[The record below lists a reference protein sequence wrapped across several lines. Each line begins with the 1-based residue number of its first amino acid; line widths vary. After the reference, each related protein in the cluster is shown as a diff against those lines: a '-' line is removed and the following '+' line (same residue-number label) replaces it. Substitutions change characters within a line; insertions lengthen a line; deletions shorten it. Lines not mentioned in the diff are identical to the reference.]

1 MLELAGVSKRFGGVR
16 AVDGVSLQ
24 IASDSVHG
32 LIGPNGAGKTT
43 LINLISGLLM
53 HSDGSIRLNGN
64 DIGKAPAHRRA
75 QQGVART
82 FQNLRI
88 YPNLTVQQNIEVA
101 GSTVSRSDT
110 RRVSQQPGV
119 QSAAKSSDARGD
131 RIDEAIR
138 QFDLDDKRQ
147 LYASELSYGHMRRLE
162 IVRAL
167 ALLPHVLML
176 DEPAAGM
183 NQEETEQ
190 LIDGLQWVKQNHS
203 CAMLVIDHDLRFIMS
218 VCDRITVM
226 NMGRVLTTG
235 TPSEVSNDP
244 AVIAAYLGEPE

>member
-1 MLELAGVSKRFGGVR
+1 MLELVEVSKQFGGVR

-24 IASDSVHG
+24 VASNSVHG

-43 LINLISGLLM
+43 LINLISGLLK
-53 HSDGSIRLNGN
+53 HSDGRIALNGQ
-64 DIGKAPAHRRA
+64 DIGSTQAHQRA
-75 QQGVART
+75 QKGIART
-82 FQNLRI
+82 FQNLRV

-101 GSTVSRSDT
+101 GSTVSRSESRKKDN
-110 RRVSQQPGV
+110 RV
-119 QSAAKSSDARGD
+119 
-131 RIDEAIR
+131 DEAIK
-138 QFDLDDKRQ
+138 QFDLADKAR

-167 ALLPHVLML
+167 ALVPHVLML

-183 NQEETEQ
+183 NHHETEQ
-190 LIDGLQWVKQNHS
+190 LIEGLQWVKQNHT

-235 TPSEVSNDP
+235 SPAEVSRDP
-244 AVIAAYLGEPE
+244 AVIAAYLGEQER

>member
-1 MLELAGVSKRFGGVR
+1 MVNNALELTGVCKRFGGVQ
-16 AVDGVSLQ
+16 AVDGVNLQ
-24 IASDSVHG
+24 VASDSVHG

-43 LINLISGLLM
+43 LINLISGLLV
-53 HSDGSIRLNGN
+53 HSNGRIALNGD
-64 DIGKAPAHRRA
+64 DIGNSQAHKRA
-75 QQGVART
+75 QRGIART

-101 GSTVSRSDT
+101 ASTVSGHFSHKG
-110 RRVSQQPGV
+110 S
-119 QSAAKSSDARGD
+119 D
-131 RIDEAIR
+131 RIEEAMS
-138 QFDLDDKRQ
+138 QFDLIDKRY

-167 ALLPHVLML
+167 ALGPIVLML

-190 LIDGLQWVKQNHS
+190 LIDGLQWVKDNHT
-203 CAMLVIDHDLRFIMS
+203 CAMLIIDHDLRFIMS

-226 NMGRVLTTG
+226 NMGRVLITG
-235 TPSEVSNDP
+235 TPSEVSGDP
-244 AVIAAYLGEPE
+244 AVIAAYLGEQE

>member
-1 MLELAGVSKRFGGVR
+1 MLELVEVSKRFGGVQ
-16 AVDGVSLQ
+16 AVDAVSLQ
-24 IASDSVHG
+24 VDSDSVHG

-43 LINLISGLLM
+43 LINLISGLLV
-53 HSDGSIRLNGN
+53 HSSGNIRLNGR
-64 DIGKAPAHRRA
+64 DIGDFQAHQRA
-75 QQGVART
+75 RYGVART

-101 GSTVSRSDT
+101 ASTVT
-110 RRVSQQPGV
+110 RTDRRQQASPV
-119 QSAAKSSDARGD
+119 E
-131 RIDEAIR
+131 EAIQ
-138 QFDLDDKRQ
+138 QFDLADKRR

-167 ALLPHVLML
+167 ALVPHVLML

-190 LIDGLQWVKQNHS
+190 LIEGLQWVKQNHP

-226 NMGRVLTTG
+226 NMGSVLSSG
-235 TPSEVSNDP
+235 APADVSKDP
-244 AVIAAYLGEPE
+244 AVIAAYLGEPVS

>member
-1 MLELAGVSKRFGGVR
+1 MLELTDISKRFGGVR
-16 AVDGVSLQ
+16 AVDGVSLHVD
-24 IASDSVHG
+24 ADSVHG

-43 LINLISGLLM
+43 LINLISGLLV
-53 HSDGSIRLNGN
+53 HNDGSIVLKGR
-64 DIGKAPAHRRA
+64 DIGKAPAHQRA
-75 QQGVART
+75 QRGVART

-101 GSTVSRSDT
+101 ASTVSRSD
-110 RRVSQQPGV
+110 S
-119 QSAAKSSDARGD
+119 RGNSGL
-131 RIDEAIR
+131 IEEAIK
-138 QFDLDDKRQ
+138 QFDLIGKRQ

-167 ALLPHVLML
+167 ALAPHVLML

-190 LIDGLQWVKQNHS
+190 LIDGLQWVKQNHA

-226 NMGRVLTTG
+226 SMGRVLTTG
-235 TPSEVSNDP
+235 TPSEVSGDP
-244 AVIAAYLGEPE
+244 TVIAAYLGEQEP

>member
-1 MLELAGVSKRFGGVR
+1 MLELGGVSKRFGGVK

-24 IASDSVHG
+24 VASNSVHG

-43 LINLISGLLM
+43 LINLISGLLV
-53 HSDGSIRLNGN
+53 HNEGSIVLNGH
-64 DIGKAPAHRRA
+64 DIGNAQAHQRA
-75 QQGVART
+75 QNGVART

-101 GSTVSRSDT
+101 GSTVSRSRSMQDSN
-110 RRVSQQPGV
+110 RVE
-119 QSAAKSSDARGD
+119 
-131 RIDEAIR
+131 EAIE
-138 QFDLDDKRQ
+138 QFDLGDKRR

-167 ALLPHVLML
+167 ALRPYILML

-183 NQEETEQ
+183 NQEETEH
-190 LIDGLQWVKQNHS
+190 LIEGLQWVKKNHS

-235 TPSEVSNDP
+235 TPSEVSTDP
-244 AVIAAYLGEPE
+244 AVIAAYLGEPEP

>member
-1 MLELAGVSKRFGGVR
+1 MLELSEVSKRFGGVQ
-16 AVDGVSLQ
+16 AVDGVTLQ
-24 IASDSVHG
+24 VSAESVHG

-43 LINLISGLLM
+43 LINLISGLLV
-53 HSDGSIRLNGN
+53 HNNGSIVLNGRDLGN
-64 DIGKAPAHRRA
+64 TQAHQRA
-75 QQGVART
+75 QHGVART

-101 GSTVSRSDT
+101 ASTVSRSNSIHDG
-110 RRVSQQPGV
+110 RRVE
-119 QSAAKSSDARGD
+119 
-131 RIDEAIR
+131 EAIQ

-147 LYASELSYGHMRRLE
+147 FYASELSYGHMRRLE

-167 ALLPHVLML
+167 ALAPRVLML

-235 TPSEVSNDP
+235 TPSEVSTDP
-244 AVIAAYLGEPE
+244 AVIAAYLGEPEQ